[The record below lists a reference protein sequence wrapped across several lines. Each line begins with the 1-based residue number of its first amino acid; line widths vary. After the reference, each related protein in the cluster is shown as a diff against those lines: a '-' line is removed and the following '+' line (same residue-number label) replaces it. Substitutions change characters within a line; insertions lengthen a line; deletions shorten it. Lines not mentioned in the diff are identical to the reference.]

1 MYANPIAPS
10 RFGRAADATQAR
22 MYSRVG
28 IETSV
33 SDASPHKLVA
43 LLFDG
48 FFESVARA
56 KAALAA
62 GQIEAKG
69 LEIGRAVRI
78 VEEGL
83 KASLDLKAGGAL
95 ATDLAELY
103 VYVTLRLTQ
112 ANLRNDA
119 AALDE
124 CHALMQPLQ
133 QAWSSI
139 AAQVDGPRG

>member
-1 MYANPIAPS
+1 MYASAMTPS
-10 RFGRAADATQAR
+10 RFGRTADATQAR

-28 IETSV
+28 VETSV

-69 LEIGRAVRI
+69 QEIGRAVRI

-83 KASLDLKAGGAL
+83 KASLDLKAGGNL
-95 ATDLAELY
+95 ASDLAELY
-103 VYVTLRLTQ
+103 AYVTLRLTQ
-112 ANLRNDA
+112 ANLRNDM

-124 CHALMQPLQ
+124 CQALMQPLH
-133 QAWSSI
+133 QAWGSI
-139 AAQVDGPRG
+139 GAQVDGPRG